1 MPAKPQPTGAKQNLP
16 AAPTS
21 LLSTSAAPQIA
32 TAARVFAQAIHRAVI
47 SEDSRP
53 SRAADPLALAVAT
66 TDLAPHAVTAS
77 GDAQH
82 AALDMSQRDWP
93 GAMIARIET
102 LREAAADAANAADTR
117 IRLVPDALGTID
129 VSLRTEGETVHVHFA
144 AEQAQT
150 RALLA
155 DAHARLTELADARG
169 LKLSQSGVD
178 GGGGQP
184 PRPPQPTRATPDAPR
199 SVEPIDDTADY
210 RIA

>member
-1 MPAKPQPTGAKQNLP
+1 MHPEPNLP
-16 AAPTS
+16 TTQPPT
-21 LLSTSAAPQIA
+21 LSTTTPAIQP
-32 TAARVFAQAIHRAVI
+32 AARVFAQAIHRAATG
-47 SEDSRP
+47 EDPRP
-53 SRAADPLALAVAT
+53 ARAADPLAVPAPTT
-66 TDLAPHAVTAS
+66 TDLATHAVTAS
-77 GDAQH
+77 ADAQH
-82 AALDMSQRDWP
+82 ATLDMAQRDWP

-102 LREAAADAANAADTR
+102 LREAAADAADAADTR

-155 DAHARLTELADARG
+155 DTHSRLIELADARG

-178 GGGGQP
+178 AGNSGQQQ
-184 PRPPQPTRATPDAPR
+184 RAPQPSQATPDAPR
-199 SVEPIDDTADY
+199 SADTTSDTDDH